1 MKTYS
6 QKLNA
11 ERLASILEL
20 AFAMGFAWLHPYEV
34 ETLALGL
41 KRGAILARDGRIA
54 VTLLDRPL
62 VITQGQITVG
72 AARYSPEEYTRYF
85 A

>member
-6 QKLNA
+6 QKPNA

-20 AFAMGFAWLHPYEV
+20 ASAMGFAWLHPCEV
-34 ETLALGL
+34 EALALGL
-41 KRGAILARDGRIA
+41 KHGAILARDGRIA
-54 VTLLDRPL
+54 VTLLDYPL
-62 VITQGQITVG
+62 SITEGQITIG